1 MTMFKS
7 LNNSK
12 SHHLNGLDLAW
23 IGSVLFIAASVAE
36 LVLNKMYPYAVASK
50 EEPVYRYMLILIGVW
65 WTGLILIC
73 AGGITFIGPRL
84 LPRIKTKVRRKFKK
98 KEETNEH

>member
-1 MTMFKS
+1 M
-7 LNNSK
+7 NAVSK
-12 SHHLNGLDLAW
+12 NVARQTQNTNLAW
-23 IGSVLFIAASVAE
+23 IGAVPFFAASVAE
-36 LVLNKMYPYAVASK
+36 IVLNKMYPYAVAYK

-84 LPRIKTKVRRKFKK
+84 LPRIKTKIRIMFKK
-98 KEETNEH
+98 KEEANDQ